1 MRSTLFALAMTLL
14 ALPGLFAAS
23 TAESAAM
30 EDTGTV
36 MTDGFAVYATL
47 ADYEQATGNSITA
60 FNEAPML
67 AAMVAAG
74 ELPPVQERL
83 PEEPLVVQPLASIGR
98 YGGNLIGAA
107 NYPTYGADD
116 VWSARIQ
123 GLLKPSMDL
132 STVVANAAKAWQASD
147 DLRSLTLHLRRGM
160 KWSDG
165 HPFTADDIM
174 FWYEDYLGNDE
185 INPVKPKRWSPGG
198 ELMTVEKLDDL
209 TVRYRFAAPFPGG
222 TVLMAAVPRDG
233 GWTTFAPRHYLEQ
246 FHISYNPEANDL
258 AKAEGHDNWYQLLRS
273 HWGLEIQSL
282 EDVDLPSI
290 DTWVL
295 EEVDAAG
302 NKYFTR
308 NPYYWKID
316 TAGNQLPYIDEQT
329 RQLFDSMETIHLQVI
344 NGELSYAAF
353 HSVLNNY
360 PLYKSN
366 EAEGGYRVLLW
377 KSLRGAEQT
386 FYWNQTSKDPV
397 LREIFNDIRFRQA
410 TSLAINRAEI
420 NDSLFFGRAVPRQ
433 ATVNPGNELFEPWM
447 ADHYAEYDPDR
458 ANELLDEMGLEW
470 DANGEYRLR
479 PDGKR
484 IAVVFPY
491 RELEG
496 PKQRINELA
505 QEYWKAIGIEVTLK
519 QVSSKLFWE
528 MVNANEVDLG
538 GKHLDMNTVTGL
550 YSCTFCRFRP
560 SWGVSNGRPWQTW
573 YNTDGAEGEEPP
585 PDVKELFELSDQWL
599 TMPPNTDEWR
609 ALGKELMKKNVEGMY
624 QVGTVG
630 MGPQPVLIA
639 DNLHNI
645 PDEGSWWYDWFA
657 VWFAG
662 YHADQWYFG
671 E

>member
-1 MRSTLFALAMTLL
+1 MRSTLLALAIALL

-23 TAESAAM
+23 TAESAAV
-30 EDTGTV
+30 EDTGAQ
-36 MTDGFAVYATL
+36 MTGGFAVYATL
-47 ADYEQATGNSITA
+47 ADYEQATGNTIATFS
-60 FNEAPML
+60 EAPML

-132 STVVANAAKAWQASD
+132 STVVANAASGWQASD
-147 DLRSLTLHLRRGM
+147 DLRSLTLHLRSGM

-185 INPVKPKRWSPGG
+185 INPVKPKMWSPGG
-198 ELMTVEKLDDL
+198 ELMKVEKLDDL
-209 TVRYRFAAPFPGG
+209 TVRYSFAAPFPGG

-233 GWTTFAPRHYLEQ
+233 NWTTFAPRHYLEQ
-246 FHISYNPEANDL
+246 FHISYNPEADDL
-258 AKAEGHDNWYQLLRS
+258 AKASGHDNWYQLLRS
-273 HWGLEIQSL
+273 HWGLEIQSR

-366 EAEGGYRVLLW
+366 EADGGYRVLLW
-377 KSLRGAEQT
+377 QSLRGAEQT

-410 TSLAINRAEI
+410 TSLAINREEI

-433 ATVNPGNELFEPWM
+433 ATVNPDNELFEPWM

-505 QEYWKAIGIEVTLK
+505 QEYWKAIGIDVTLK

-573 YNTDGAEGEEPP
+573 YNTDGAQGEEPP

-599 TMPPNTDEWR
+599 TMPPDTDEWR

-624 QVGTVG
+624 QIGTVG
-630 MGPQPVLIA
+630 MGPQPVLVA

-662 YHADQWYFG
+662 YHADQWYFS

>member
-1 MRSTLFALAMTLL
+1 MRSTLLALAIALL

-23 TAESAAM
+23 TAESAAA
-30 EDTGTV
+30 EDSGSQ

-47 ADYEQATGNSITA
+47 ADYEQATGNTITS
-60 FNEAPML
+60 FSEAPML

-83 PEEPLVVQPLASIGR
+83 PGEPLVLQPLASIGR

-132 STVVANAAKAWQASD
+132 NTVVANAARAWQVSA
-147 DLRSLTLHLRRGM
+147 DLSSITIHLRRGM

-165 HPFTADDIM
+165 HPFTADDIL

-185 INPVKPKRWSPGG
+185 INPVKPKMWSPGG
-198 ELMTVEKLDDL
+198 ELMKVEKLDDL
-209 TVRYRFAAPFPGG
+209 TVRYSFAAPFPGA
-222 TVLMAAVPRDG
+222 TVLLGAVPRDG
-233 GWTTFAPRHYLEQ
+233 TWTTFAPRHYLEQ
-246 FHISYNPEANDL
+246 FHIAHNPEANDL
-258 AKAEGHDNWYQLLRS
+258 AKAAGHDNWFQLLRS
-273 HWGLEIQSL
+273 HWGLEIQSR

-377 KSLRGAEQT
+377 NSLRGAEQT

-470 DANGEYRLR
+470 DANREYRLR

-505 QEYWKAIGIEVTLK
+505 QEYWKAIGIDVTLK
-519 QVSSKLFWE
+519 QVSSSLFWE
-528 MVNANEVDLG
+528 MVNANEVELG
-538 GKHLDMNTVTGL
+538 GKHLDMNTVNGL

-560 SWGVSNGRPWQTW
+560 SWGVSNGRPWQSW
-573 YNTDGAEGEEPP
+573 YNTDGAQGEEPP
-585 PDVKELFELSDQWL
+585 PDVKELFELSDRWL
-599 TMPPNTDEWR
+599 TMPPDTDEWR

-624 QVGTVG
+624 QIGTVG
-630 MGPQPVLIA
+630 MGPQPVLVA
-639 DNLHNI
+639 ANLHNI

-662 YHADQWYFG
+662 YHADQWYFSD
-671 E
+671 

>member
-23 TAESAAM
+23 TAESTAVEA
-30 EDTGTV
+30 TGTE

-47 ADYEQATGNSITA
+47 ADYEQATGNSIST
-60 FNEAPML
+60 FSEAPML

-74 ELPPVQERL
+74 ELPPLQERL
-83 PEEPLVVQPLASIGR
+83 PEEPLVVQPLATIGR

-132 STVVANAAKAWQASD
+132 STVVPNAAKAWQVSD
-147 DLRSLTLHLRRGM
+147 DLSNVTVHLRRGM

-165 HPFTADDIM
+165 QPFTADDIL
-174 FWYEDYLGNDE
+174 FWYDDYLGNDE
-185 INPVKPKRWSPGG
+185 INPVKPKMWSPGG
-198 ELMTVEKLDDL
+198 ELMRVEKLDDL

-222 TVLMAAVPRDG
+222 TVLLAAVPRDG
-233 GWTTFAPRHYLEQ
+233 NWTTFAPRHYLEQ

-258 AKAEGHDNWYQLLRS
+258 AKAAGHDNWHQLLRS
-273 HWGLEIQSL
+273 HWGLEIQSR

-290 DTWVL
+290 DSWVL
-295 EEVDAAG
+295 DEVDAAG

-344 NGELSYAAF
+344 NGDLSYAAF

-366 EAEGGYRVLLW
+366 EGEGGYRVLLW
-377 KSLRGAEQT
+377 NSLRGAEQT

-479 PDGKR
+479 PEASASR
-484 IAVVFPY
+484 
-491 RELEG
+491 
-496 PKQRINELA
+496 
-505 QEYWKAIGIEVTLK
+505 W
-519 QVSSKLFWE
+519 
-528 MVNANEVDLG
+528 
-538 GKHLDMNTVTGL
+538 
-550 YSCTFCRFRP
+550 CFRTA
-560 SWGVSNGRPWQTW
+560 S
-573 YNTDGAEGEEPP
+573 
-585 PDVKELFELSDQWL
+585 
-599 TMPPNTDEWR
+599 WR
-609 ALGKELMKKNVEGMY
+609 APSSAS
-624 QVGTVG
+624 T
-630 MGPQPVLIA
+630 
-639 DNLHNI
+639 
-645 PDEGSWWYDWFA
+645 SWRRSTGRRSA
-657 VWFAG
+657 SK
-662 YHADQWYFG
+662 
-671 E
+671 

>member
-1 MRSTLFALAMTLL
+1 MRSTLLALAIALL

-23 TAESAAM
+23 TAESAAV
-30 EDTGTV
+30 EDTGAQ
-36 MTDGFAVYATL
+36 MTDGFAVYATQ
-47 ADYEQATGNSITA
+47 ADYEQATGNTITTYG
-60 FNEAPML
+60 EAPML

-83 PEEPLVVQPLASIGR
+83 PEEPLVLQPLASIGR

-132 STVVANAAKAWQASD
+132 ATVVPNAARAWQASD

-165 HPFTADDIM
+165 HPFTADDVM
-174 FWYEDYLGNDE
+174 FWYDDYLGNDE
-185 INPVKPKRWSPGG
+185 INPVKPKMWSPGG

-209 TVRYRFAAPFPGG
+209 TVRYSFAAPFPGG

-233 GWTTFAPRHYLEQ
+233 NWTTFAPRHYLEQ

-258 AKAEGHDNWYQLLRS
+258 AKEAGLDNWYQLLRS
-273 HWGLEIQSL
+273 HWGLEIQSR

-295 EEVDAAG
+295 DEVDAAG

-410 TSLAINRAEI
+410 TSLAINRDEI

-433 ATVNPGNELFEPWM
+433 ATVNPDNELFEPWM

-458 ANELLDEMGLEW
+458 ANELLDEMGLQW
-470 DANGEYRLR
+470 DADGEYRLR

-505 QEYWKAIGIEVTLK
+505 QEYWKAIGIDVTLK

-573 YNTDGAEGEEPP
+573 YNTDGAQGEEPP
-585 PDVKELFELSDQWL
+585 PDVKELFELSDRWL
-599 TMPPNTDEWR
+599 TMPPDTDEWR
-609 ALGKELMKKNVEGMY
+609 ALGKELMKRNVEGMY

-630 MGPQPVLIA
+630 MGPQPVLVA

-645 PDEGSWWYDWFA
+645 PDDGSWWYDWFA

-662 YHADQWYFG
+662 YHADQWYFS

>member
-1 MRSTLFALAMTLL
+1 MRSTLLALAIALL

-23 TAESAAM
+23 TTESAAV
-30 EDTGTV
+30 EDTGAQ
-36 MTDGFAVYATL
+36 MTDGFAVYATQ
-47 ADYEQATGNSITA
+47 ADYEQATGNTITTYG
-60 FNEAPML
+60 EAPML

-83 PEEPLVVQPLASIGR
+83 PEEPLVLQPLASIGR

-132 STVVANAAKAWQASD
+132 ATVVPNAARAWQASD

-165 HPFTADDIM
+165 HPFTADDVM
-174 FWYEDYLGNDE
+174 FWYDDYLGNDE
-185 INPVKPKRWSPGG
+185 INPVKPKMWSPGG

-209 TVRYRFAAPFPGG
+209 TVRYSFAAPFPGG

-233 GWTTFAPRHYLEQ
+233 NWTTFAPRHYLEQ

-258 AKAEGHDNWYQLLRS
+258 AKEAGLDNWYQLLRS
-273 HWGLEIQSL
+273 HWGLEIQSR

-295 EEVDAAG
+295 DEVDAAG

-410 TSLAINRAEI
+410 TSLAINRDEI

-433 ATVNPGNELFEPWM
+433 ATVNPDNELFEPWM

-458 ANELLDEMGLEW
+458 ANELLDEMGLQW
-470 DANGEYRLR
+470 DADGEYRLR

-505 QEYWKAIGIEVTLK
+505 QEYWKAIGIDVTLK

-573 YNTDGAEGEEPP
+573 YNTDGAQGEEPP
-585 PDVKELFELSDQWL
+585 PDVKELFELSDRWL

-609 ALGKELMKKNVEGMY
+609 ALGKELMKRNVEGMY

-630 MGPQPVLIA
+630 MGPQPVLVA

-662 YHADQWYFG
+662 YHADQWYFS

>member
-1 MRSTLFALAMTLL
+1 M
-14 ALPGLFAAS
+14 
-23 TAESAAM
+23 
-30 EDTGTV
+30 
-36 MTDGFAVYATL
+36 
-47 ADYEQATGNSITA
+47 
-60 FNEAPML
+60 
-67 AAMVAAG
+67 
-74 ELPPVQERL
+74 
-83 PEEPLVVQPLASIGR
+83 
-98 YGGNLIGAA
+98 
-107 NYPTYGADD
+107 
-116 VWSARIQ
+116 
-123 GLLKPSMDL
+123 
-132 STVVANAAKAWQASD
+132 
-147 DLRSLTLHLRRGM
+147 
-160 KWSDG
+160 
-165 HPFTADDIM
+165 
-174 FWYEDYLGNDE
+174 
-185 INPVKPKRWSPGG
+185 WSPGG
-198 ELMTVEKLDDL
+198 ELMKVEKLDDL
-209 TVRYRFAAPFPGG
+209 TVRYSFAAPFPGA
-222 TVLMAAVPRDG
+222 TVLLGAVPRDG
-233 GWTTFAPRHYLEQ
+233 TWTTFAPRHYLEQ
-246 FHISYNPEANDL
+246 FHIAHNPEANDL
-258 AKAEGHDNWYQLLRS
+258 AKAAGHDNWFQLLRS
-273 HWGLEIQSL
+273 HWGLEIQSR

-377 KSLRGAEQT
+377 NSLRGAEQT

-470 DANGEYRLR
+470 DANREYRLR

-505 QEYWKAIGIEVTLK
+505 QEYWKAIGIDVTLK
-519 QVSSKLFWE
+519 QVSSSLFWE
-528 MVNANEVDLG
+528 MVNANEVELG
-538 GKHLDMNTVTGL
+538 GKHLDMNTVNGL

-560 SWGVSNGRPWQTW
+560 SWGVSNGRPWQSW
-573 YNTDGAEGEEPP
+573 YNTDGAQGEEPP
-585 PDVKELFELSDQWL
+585 PDVKELFELSDRWL
-599 TMPPNTDEWR
+599 TMPPDTDEWR

-624 QVGTVG
+624 QIGTVG
-630 MGPQPVLIA
+630 MGPQPVLVA
-639 DNLHNI
+639 ANLHNI

-662 YHADQWYFG
+662 YHADQWYFSD
-671 E
+671 

>member
-1 MRSTLFALAMTLL
+1 MRSTLLALAIALL

-23 TAESAAM
+23 TTESAAV
-30 EDTGTV
+30 EDTGAQ
-36 MTDGFAVYATL
+36 MTDGFAVYATQ
-47 ADYEQATGNSITA
+47 ADYEQATGNTITTYG
-60 FNEAPML
+60 EAPML

-83 PEEPLVVQPLASIGR
+83 PEEPLVLQPLASIGR

-132 STVVANAAKAWQASD
+132 ATVVPNAARAWQASD

-165 HPFTADDIM
+165 HPFTADDVM
-174 FWYEDYLGNDE
+174 FWYDDYLGNDE
-185 INPVKPKRWSPGG
+185 INPVKPKMWSPGG

-209 TVRYRFAAPFPGG
+209 TVRYSFAAPFPGG

-233 GWTTFAPRHYLEQ
+233 NWTTFAPRHYLEQ

-258 AKAEGHDNWYQLLRS
+258 AKEAGLDNWYQLLRS
-273 HWGLEIQSL
+273 HWGLEIQSR

-295 EEVDAAG
+295 DEVDAAG

-410 TSLAINRAEI
+410 TSLAINRDEI

-433 ATVNPGNELFEPWM
+433 ATVNPDNELFEPWM

-470 DANGEYRLR
+470 DADGEYRLR

-505 QEYWKAIGIEVTLK
+505 QEYWKEIGIDVTLK

-573 YNTDGAEGEEPP
+573 YNTDGAQGEEPP
-585 PDVKELFELSDQWL
+585 PDVKELFELSDRWL
-599 TMPPNTDEWR
+599 TMPPDTDEWR
-609 ALGKELMKKNVEGMY
+609 ALGKELMKRNVEGMY

-630 MGPQPVLIA
+630 MGPQPVLVA

-662 YHADQWYFG
+662 YHADQWYFS

>member
-1 MRSTLFALAMTLL
+1 LALAIALL

-23 TAESAAM
+23 TTESAAV
-30 EDTGTV
+30 EDTGAQ
-36 MTDGFAVYATL
+36 MTDGFAVYATQ
-47 ADYEQATGNSITA
+47 ADYEQATGNTITTYG
-60 FNEAPML
+60 EAPML

-83 PEEPLVVQPLASIGR
+83 PEEPLVLQPLASIGR

-132 STVVANAAKAWQASD
+132 ATVVPNAARAWQASD

-165 HPFTADDIM
+165 HPFTADDVM
-174 FWYEDYLGNDE
+174 FWYDDYLGNDE
-185 INPVKPKRWSPGG
+185 INPVKPKMWSPGG

-209 TVRYRFAAPFPGG
+209 TVRYSFAAPFPGG

-233 GWTTFAPRHYLEQ
+233 NWTTFAPRHYLEQ

-258 AKAEGHDNWYQLLRS
+258 AKEAGLDNWYQLLRS
-273 HWGLEIQSL
+273 HWGLEIQSR

-295 EEVDAAG
+295 DEVDAAG

-410 TSLAINRAEI
+410 TSLAINRDEI

-433 ATVNPGNELFEPWM
+433 ATVNPDNELFEPWM

-470 DANGEYRLR
+470 DADGEYRLR

-505 QEYWKAIGIEVTLK
+505 QEYWKAIGIDVTLK

-573 YNTDGAEGEEPP
+573 YNTDGAQGEEPP
-585 PDVKELFELSDQWL
+585 PDVKELFELSDRWL
-599 TMPPNTDEWR
+599 TMPPDTDEWR
-609 ALGKELMKKNVEGMY
+609 ALGKELMKRNVEGMY

-630 MGPQPVLIA
+630 MGPQPVLVA

-662 YHADQWYFG
+662 YHADQWYFS

>member
-1 MRSTLFALAMTLL
+1 MRSTLLALAIALL

-23 TAESAAM
+23 TAESAAA
-30 EDTGTV
+30 EDTGSQ

-47 ADYEQATGNSITA
+47 ADYEQATGNTITS
-60 FNEAPML
+60 FSEAPML

-83 PEEPLVVQPLASIGR
+83 PGEPLVLQPLASIGR

-132 STVVANAAKAWQASD
+132 NTVVANAARAWQVSA
-147 DLRSLTLHLRRGM
+147 DLSSITIHLRRGM

-165 HPFTADDIM
+165 HPFTADDIL

-185 INPVKPKRWSPGG
+185 INPVKPKMWSPGG
-198 ELMTVEKLDDL
+198 ELMKVEKLDDL
-209 TVRYRFAAPFPGG
+209 TVRYSFAAPFPGA
-222 TVLMAAVPRDG
+222 TVLLGAVPRDG
-233 GWTTFAPRHYLEQ
+233 TWTTFAPRHYLEQ
-246 FHISYNPEANDL
+246 FHIAYNPEANDL
-258 AKAEGHDNWYQLLRS
+258 AKAAGHDNWFQLLRS
-273 HWGLEIQSL
+273 HWGLEIQSR

-366 EAEGGYRVLLW
+366 EAEGDYRVLLW
-377 KSLRGAEQT
+377 NSLRGAEQT

-470 DANGEYRLR
+470 DANREYRLR

-505 QEYWKAIGIEVTLK
+505 QEYWKAIGIDVTLK
-519 QVSSKLFWE
+519 QVSSSLFWE
-528 MVNANEVDLG
+528 MVNANEVELG
-538 GKHLDMNTVTGL
+538 GKHLDMNTVNGL

-560 SWGVSNGRPWQTW
+560 SWGVSNGRPWQYW
-573 YNTDGAEGEEPP
+573 YNTDGAQGEEPP
-585 PDVKELFELSDQWL
+585 PDVKELFELSDRWL
-599 TMPPNTDEWR
+599 TMPPDTDEWR
-609 ALGKELMKKNVEGMY
+609 ALGKELMKRNVEGMY
-624 QVGTVG
+624 QIGTVG
-630 MGPQPVLIA
+630 MGPQPVLVA
-639 DNLHNI
+639 ANLHNI

-662 YHADQWYFG
+662 YHADQWYFSN
-671 E
+671 

>member
-1 MRSTLFALAMTLL
+1 MRSTLLALAIALL

-23 TAESAAM
+23 TAESAAV
-30 EDTGTV
+30 EDTAAQ
-36 MTDGFAVYATL
+36 MTDGFAVYATQ
-47 ADYEQATGNSITA
+47 ADYEQATGNTITTYG
-60 FNEAPML
+60 EAPML
-67 AAMVAAG
+67 AALVAAG

-165 HPFTADDIM
+165 HPFTADDIT

-185 INPVKPKRWSPGG
+185 INPVKPKMWSPGG
-198 ELMTVEKLDDL
+198 ELMKVEKLDDL
-209 TVRYRFAAPFPGG
+209 TVRYSFAAPFPGG

-233 GWTTFAPRHYLEQ
+233 NWTTFAPRHYLEQ
-246 FHISYNPEANDL
+246 YHISYNPEANDL
-258 AKAEGHDNWYQLLRS
+258 AKAAGHDNWYQLLRS
-273 HWGLEIQSL
+273 HWGLEIQSR

-295 EEVDAAG
+295 DEVDAAG
-302 NKYFTR
+302 NKYFSR

-458 ANELLDEMGLEW
+458 ANELLDEMGLQW
-470 DANGEYRLR
+470 DADGEYRLR

-505 QEYWKAIGIEVTLK
+505 QEYWKAIGIDVTLK

-585 PDVKELFELSDQWL
+585 PDVKELFELSDRWL
-599 TMPPNTDEWR
+599 TMPPDTDEWR
-609 ALGKELMKKNVEGMY
+609 ALGKELMKRNVEGVY

-630 MGPQPVLIA
+630 MGPQPVLVA
-639 DNLHNI
+639 NNLHNI

-662 YHADQWYFG
+662 YHADQWYFS

>member
-1 MRSTLFALAMTLL
+1 MRSTLLALAIALL

-23 TAESAAM
+23 TAESAAV
-30 EDTGTV
+30 EDTGSQ

-47 ADYEQATGNSITA
+47 ADYEEATGNTITS
-60 FNEAPML
+60 FNEAPLL

-132 STVVANAAKAWQASD
+132 NTVVANAAKAWQVSA
-147 DLRSLTLHLRRGM
+147 DLSSITIHLRRGM

-165 HPFTADDIM
+165 HPFTADDIL

-185 INPVKPKRWSPGG
+185 INPVKPKMWSPGG
-198 ELMTVEKLDDL
+198 ELMKVEKLDDL
-209 TVRYRFAAPFPGG
+209 TVRYRFAAPFPGA
-222 TVLMAAVPRDG
+222 TVLLGAVPRDG
-233 GWTTFAPRHYLEQ
+233 TWTTFAPRHYLEQ
-246 FHISYNPEANDL
+246 FHIAHNPEANDL
-258 AKAEGHDNWYQLLRS
+258 AKAAGHDNWFQLLRS
-273 HWGLEIQSL
+273 HWGLEIQSR

-377 KSLRGAEQT
+377 NSLRGAEQT

-470 DANGEYRLR
+470 DANREYRLR

-505 QEYWKAIGIEVTLK
+505 QEYWKAIGIDVTLK
-519 QVSSKLFWE
+519 QVSSSLFWE
-528 MVNANEVDLG
+528 MVNANEVELG
-538 GKHLDMNTVTGL
+538 GKHLDMNTVNGL

-560 SWGVSNGRPWQTW
+560 SWGVSNGRPWQYW
-573 YNTDGAEGEEPP
+573 YNTDGAQGEEPP
-585 PDVKELFELSDQWL
+585 PDVKELFELSDRWL

-624 QVGTVG
+624 QIGTVG
-630 MGPQPVLIA
+630 MGPQPVLVA

-662 YHADQWYFG
+662 YHADQWYFSN
-671 E
+671 

>member
-1 MRSTLFALAMTLL
+1 MRSTLLALAIALL

-23 TAESAAM
+23 TTESAAV
-30 EDTGTV
+30 EDTGAQ
-36 MTDGFAVYATL
+36 MTDGFAVYATQ
-47 ADYEQATGNSITA
+47 ADYEQATGNTITTYG
-60 FNEAPML
+60 EAPML

-83 PEEPLVVQPLASIGR
+83 PEEPLVLQPLASIGR

-132 STVVANAAKAWQASD
+132 ATVVPNAARAWQASD

-165 HPFTADDIM
+165 HPFTADDVM
-174 FWYEDYLGNDE
+174 FWYDDYLGNDE
-185 INPVKPKRWSPGG
+185 INPVKPKMWSPGG

-209 TVRYRFAAPFPGG
+209 TVRYSFAAPFPGG

-233 GWTTFAPRHYLEQ
+233 NWTTFAPRHYLEQ

-258 AKAEGHDNWYQLLRS
+258 AKAAGLDNWYQLLRS
-273 HWGLEIQSL
+273 HWGLEIQSR

-295 EEVDAAG
+295 DEVDAAG

-410 TSLAINRAEI
+410 TSLAINRDEI

-433 ATVNPGNELFEPWM
+433 ATVNPDNELFEPWM

-470 DANGEYRLR
+470 DADGEYRLR

-505 QEYWKAIGIEVTLK
+505 QEYWKAIGIDVTLK

-573 YNTDGAEGEEPP
+573 YNTDGAQGEEPP

-599 TMPPNTDEWR
+599 TMPPDTDEWR
-609 ALGKELMKKNVEGMY
+609 ALGKELMKRNVEGMY

-630 MGPQPVLIA
+630 MGPQPVLVA

-662 YHADQWYFG
+662 YHADQWYFS

>member
-1 MRSTLFALAMTLL
+1 MRSTLLALAIALL

-23 TAESAAM
+23 TAESAAV
-30 EDTGTV
+30 EDTGAQ
-36 MTDGFAVYATL
+36 MTDGFAVYATQ
-47 ADYEQATGNSITA
+47 ADYEQATGNTITTYG
-60 FNEAPML
+60 EAPML

-74 ELPPVQERL
+74 DLPPVQERL
-83 PEEPLVVQPLASIGR
+83 PEEPLVLQPLASIGR

-132 STVVANAAKAWQASD
+132 ATVVPNAARAWQASD

-165 HPFTADDIM
+165 HPFTADDVM
-174 FWYEDYLGNDE
+174 FWYDDYLGNDE
-185 INPVKPKRWSPGG
+185 INPVKPKMWSPGG

-209 TVRYRFAAPFPGG
+209 TVRYSFAAPFPGG

-233 GWTTFAPRHYLEQ
+233 NWTTFAPRHYLEQ

-258 AKAEGHDNWYQLLRS
+258 AKEAGLDNWYQLLRS
-273 HWGLEIQSL
+273 HWGLEIQSR

-295 EEVDAAG
+295 DEVDAAG

-410 TSLAINRAEI
+410 TSLAINRDEI

-433 ATVNPGNELFEPWM
+433 ATVNPDNELFEPWM

-470 DANGEYRLR
+470 DADGEYRLR

-505 QEYWKAIGIEVTLK
+505 QEYWKAIGIDVTLK

-573 YNTDGAEGEEPP
+573 YNTDGAQGEEPP
-585 PDVKELFELSDQWL
+585 PDVKELFELSDRWL
-599 TMPPNTDEWR
+599 TMPPDTDEWR
-609 ALGKELMKKNVEGMY
+609 ALGKELMKRNVEGMY

-630 MGPQPVLIA
+630 MGPQPVLVA

-645 PDEGSWWYDWFA
+645 PDDGSWWYDWFA

-662 YHADQWYFG
+662 YHADQWYFS

>member
-1 MRSTLFALAMTLL
+1 MRSTLLALAIALL

-23 TAESAAM
+23 TAESAAA
-30 EDTGTV
+30 EDTGSQ

-47 ADYEQATGNSITA
+47 ADYEQATGNTITS
-60 FNEAPML
+60 FSEAPML

-83 PEEPLVVQPLASIGR
+83 PGEPLVLQPLASIGR

-132 STVVANAAKAWQASD
+132 NTVVANAARAWQVSA
-147 DLRSLTLHLRRGM
+147 DLSSITIHLRRGM

-165 HPFTADDIM
+165 HPFTADDIL

-185 INPVKPKRWSPGG
+185 INPVKPKMWSPGG
-198 ELMTVEKLDDL
+198 ELMKVEKLDDL
-209 TVRYRFAAPFPGG
+209 TVRYSFAAPFPGA
-222 TVLMAAVPRDG
+222 TVLLGAVPRDG
-233 GWTTFAPRHYLEQ
+233 TWTTFAPRHYLEQ
-246 FHISYNPEANDL
+246 FHIAHNPEANDL
-258 AKAEGHDNWYQLLRS
+258 AKAAGHDNWFQLLRS
-273 HWGLEIQSL
+273 HWGLEIQSR

-377 KSLRGAEQT
+377 NSLRGAEQT

-470 DANGEYRLR
+470 DANREYRLR

-505 QEYWKAIGIEVTLK
+505 QEYWKAIGIDVTLK
-519 QVSSKLFWE
+519 QVSSSLFWE
-528 MVNANEVDLG
+528 MVNANEVELG
-538 GKHLDMNTVTGL
+538 GKHLDMNTVNGL

-560 SWGVSNGRPWQTW
+560 SWGVSNGRPWQSW
-573 YNTDGAEGEEPP
+573 YNTDGAQGEEPP
-585 PDVKELFELSDQWL
+585 PDVKELFELSDRWL
-599 TMPPNTDEWR
+599 TMPPDTDEWR

-624 QVGTVG
+624 QIGTVG
-630 MGPQPVLIA
+630 MGPQPVLVA
-639 DNLHNI
+639 ANLHNI

-662 YHADQWYFG
+662 YHADQWYFSD
-671 E
+671 

>member
-1 MRSTLFALAMTLL
+1 MRSTLLALAVALL

-23 TAESAAM
+23 TAESAAV
-30 EDTGTV
+30 EDTGAQ
-36 MTDGFAVYATL
+36 MTGGFAVHATL
-47 ADYEQATGNSITA
+47 ADYEQATGNTITA

-83 PEEPLVVQPLASIGR
+83 PEEPLVVQPLASIGS

-132 STVVANAAKAWQASD
+132 STVVANAASGWQASD

-185 INPVKPKRWSPGG
+185 INPVKPKMWSPGG
-198 ELMTVEKLDDL
+198 ELMKVEKLDDL

-233 GWTTFAPRHYLEQ
+233 NWTTFAPRHYLEQ
-246 FHISYNPEANDL
+246 FHISYNPEADDL
-258 AKAEGHDNWYQLLRS
+258 AKASGHDNWYQLLRS
-273 HWGLEIQSL
+273 HWGLEIQSR

-433 ATVNPGNELFEPWM
+433 ATVNPDNELFEPWM

-470 DANGEYRLR
+470 DADGEYRLR

-505 QEYWKAIGIEVTLK
+505 QEYWKAIGIDVTLK

-573 YNTDGAEGEEPP
+573 YNTDGAQGEEPP

-609 ALGKELMKKNVEGMY
+609 ALGKELMKRNVEGMY

-630 MGPQPVLIA
+630 MGPQPVLVA
-639 DNLHNI
+639 NNLHNI

-662 YHADQWYFG
+662 YHADQWYFS

>member
-1 MRSTLFALAMTLL
+1 MRSTLLALAIALL

-23 TAESAAM
+23 TAESAAAA
-30 EDTGTV
+30 DTGTQ

-47 ADYEQATGNSITA
+47 ADYEQATGNTIATFS
-60 FNEAPML
+60 EAPML

-132 STVVANAAKAWQASD
+132 STVVANAASGWQASD
-147 DLRSLTLHLRRGM
+147 DLRSLTLHLRSGM

-185 INPVKPKRWSPGG
+185 INPVKPKMWSPGG
-198 ELMTVEKLDDL
+198 ELMKVEKLDDL
-209 TVRYRFAAPFPGG
+209 TVRYSFAAPFPGG

-233 GWTTFAPRHYLEQ
+233 NWTTFAPRHYLEQ
-246 FHISYNPEANDL
+246 FHISYNPEADDL
-258 AKAEGHDNWYQLLRS
+258 AKASGHDNWYQLLRS
-273 HWGLEIQSL
+273 HWGLEIQSR

-410 TSLAINRAEI
+410 TSLAINREEI

-433 ATVNPGNELFEPWM
+433 ATVNPDNELFEPWM

-505 QEYWKAIGIEVTLK
+505 QEYWKAIGIDVTLK

-573 YNTDGAEGEEPP
+573 YNTDGAQGEEPP

-599 TMPPNTDEWR
+599 TMPPDTDEWR

-624 QVGTVG
+624 QIGTVG
-630 MGPQPVLIA
+630 MGPQPVLVA

-662 YHADQWYFG
+662 YHADQWYFS